1 MDRTLSSKAFVY
13 PSPRSSRFI
22 ARHGERNLYLDSDVS
37 SLSFTF
43 HIHHIEIMMLILI
56 ELITMGKGNN
66 ICKAQCLG
74 HNKCSVSIF
83 PFLLPSL
90 HDSFSFFLSH

>member
-1 MDRTLSSKAFVY
+1 MF
-13 PSPRSSRFI
+13 
-22 ARHGERNLYLDSDVS
+22 
-37 SLSFTF
+37 
-43 HIHHIEIMMLILI
+43 ILI
-56 ELITMGKGNN
+56 ELIIMNKGNN

-90 HDSFSFFLSH
+90 HDSFSFFFSHRDVKLKHKDYSFIFLKLTNKGSYLNDIK

>member
-1 MDRTLSSKAFVY
+1 M
-13 PSPRSSRFI
+13 
-22 ARHGERNLYLDSDVS
+22 
-37 SLSFTF
+37 
-43 HIHHIEIMMLILI
+43 EIMMFILI
-56 ELITMGKGNN
+56 ELIIMDKGNN

-90 HDSFSFFLSH
+90 HDFFHFFFLIEMLNTKTTLLFF